1 MKILIINNN
10 TNYLKEI
17 KETLDKFNYN
27 IISFEK
33 IKYPD
38 IEKFTHIILTGG
50 KEKLDFEKFKEVIKI
65 IKNSNKPILGICFGH
80 QLICKFFGTDINK
93 IKYRKGNLKIK
104 KIKEDKI
111 FKDLGDEIEIY
122 EDHEYIIKNIPKE
135 MISLAESIDGNEV
148 IKHKL
153 KKIYGFQ
160 FHPEKTKDGKKLIKN
175 FLNDFL

>member
-1 MKILIINNN
+1 M
-10 TNYLKEI
+10 
-17 KETLDKFNYN
+17 
-27 IISFEK
+27 
-33 IKYPD
+33 
-38 IEKFTHIILTGG
+38 
-50 KEKLDFEKFKEVIKI
+50 
-65 IKNSNKPILGICFGH
+65 GICFGH

-153 KKIYGFQ
+153 KKYMVFNFIR
-160 FHPEKTKDGKKLIKN
+160 KN
-175 FLNDFL
+175 